1 MSKCL
6 KCGKELSDLDIAT
19 HLKMIN
25 RGATEYMCIDCLA
38 DYYKVS
44 RKAIEERIEF
54 YRKSGCVLFK

>member
-1 MSKCL
+1 MSKCIN
-6 KCGKELSDLDIAT
+6 CGKELSNLDIAT

-25 RGATEYMCIDCLA
+25 RGAKEYMCIDCIA

-54 YRKSGCVLFK
+54 YRASGCLLFQ